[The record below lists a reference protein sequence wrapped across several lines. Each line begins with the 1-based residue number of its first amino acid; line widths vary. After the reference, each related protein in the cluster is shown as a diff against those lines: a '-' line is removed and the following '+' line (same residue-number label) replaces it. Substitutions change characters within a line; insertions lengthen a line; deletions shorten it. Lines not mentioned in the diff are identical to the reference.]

1 MTRFAGTELSNY
13 MSTPD
18 FTGLGRTMMEGA
30 SLGRRAVNAAE
41 GDVALAG
48 INSQAKIKSSGYE
61 AEAIKAGGQARGQSA
76 MFQGLGS
83 MASGIAGGFGAR
95 GSGSPGIGT
104 GSGFGEIGTAGSDM
118 ADFGYTPAQDIAF
131 NNGTGIDYGWL

>member
-1 MTRFAGTELSNY
+1 MTRFAGTELGDY

-18 FTGLGRTMMEGA
+18 FTGLGRTMVEGA

-61 AEAIKAGGQARGQSA
+61 AEAIKAGGQARGQAGMAS
-76 MFQGLGS
+76 GLGS
-83 MASGIAGGFGAR
+83 MFSGIAGGFGAM
-95 GSGSPGIGT
+95 GSGSSSSLGKVGSST
-104 GSGFGEIGTAGSDM
+104 G
-118 ADFGYTPAQDIAF
+118 AF
-131 NNGTGIDYGWL
+131 NSGVGGIFPTGGGFSWSS

>member
-1 MTRFAGTELSNY
+1 MRFAGTNLNEY

-48 INSQAKIKSSGYE
+48 INSQAKIKSAGYE
-61 AEAIKAGGQARGQSA
+61 AEAIKAGGQARGQAGMAS
-76 MFQGLGS
+76 GLGS
-83 MASGIAGGFGAR
+83 MFSGIAGGFGGFG
-95 GSGSPGIGT
+95 GSGGSTSSLGKVGSSTGAFNSGVGGIMP
-104 GSGFGEIGTAGSDM
+104 TAGGFS
-118 ADFGYTPAQDIAF
+118 
-131 NNGTGIDYGWL
+131 WSS

>member
-1 MTRFAGTELSNY
+1 MTRFAGTNLNDY
-13 MSTPD
+13 MSAPD
-18 FTGLGRTMMEGA
+18 FTGLGKTMVEGA

-48 INSQAKIKSSGYE
+48 INSQAKIKSAGYE
-61 AEAIKAGGQARGQSA
+61 AEAIKAGGQARGQSS

-95 GSGSPGIGT
+95 GSGGYNTIYSGSKSTADNVAAGYSP
-104 GSGFGEIGTAGSDM
+104 SGLFPLPK
-118 ADFGYTPAQDIAF
+118 DF
-131 NNGTGIDYGWL
+131 

>member
-1 MTRFAGTELSNY
+1 MTRFAGTELGNY

-61 AEAIKAGGQARGQSA
+61 AEAIKAGGQAQGQANMASGFES
-76 MFQGLGS
+76 MF
-83 MASGIAGGFGAR
+83 SGIAGGFGAM
-95 GSGSPGIGT
+95 GSGSSSSLGK
-104 GSGFGEIGTAGSDM
+104 AGSST
-118 ADFGYTPAQDIAF
+118 GAF
-131 NNGTGIDYGWL
+131 NSGVGGTFPTGGGFSWSS